1 MIAFSST
8 HSQNISKI
16 TITSDQLKTANLIFA
31 EHRKFSK
38 LIPLLQLENT
48 NLQMINKSWEKSD
61 SIKTFKLNQSNQI
74 INKQNV
80 DISNMKKSIE
90 VRNTITITSIGIALL
105 CLILR

>member
-1 MIAFSST
+1 
-8 HSQNISKI
+8 
-16 TITSDQLKTANLIFA
+16 
-31 EHRKFSK
+31 
-38 LIPLLQLENT
+38 
-48 NLQMINKSWEKSD
+48 MINKSWEKSD

>member
-1 MIAFSST
+1 
-8 HSQNISKI
+8 
-16 TITSDQLKTANLIFA
+16 
-31 EHRKFSK
+31 
-38 LIPLLQLENT
+38 
-48 NLQMINKSWEKSD
+48 MINKSWEKSD

-74 INKQNV
+74 INKQNI